1 MYAIVGEAAL
11 LCDNFSHQISESL
24 MLPIFSL
31 FWRIAQLKGG
41 PEHLPASTF
50 LLAMITSL
58 NIAVSFI
65 ISVSIGTQPATTVAT
80 TILTNLAAQA
90 LIIYGLLALVGKS
103 ARLTQTLTAFFG
115 CDLLLNLVIGCCI
128 ALMRILGVDFLTTL
142 ALIIFFWSI
151 TVFGYILHKAMEI
164 HMAMGVALAL
174 LLTVIT
180 LALGQLAVGQT

>member
-41 PEHLPASTF
+41 PEHLPASNF
-50 LLAMITSL
+50 LLVMITSL

-65 ISVSIGTQPATTVAT
+65 ISVSIGTQPAATVAT

-90 LIIYGLLALVGKS
+90 LIICGLLALVGKG
-103 ARLTQTLTAFFG
+103 ARLTQTLTAYFG

-128 ALMRILGVDFLTTL
+128 ALMRILGVDFMTTL
-142 ALIIFFWSI
+142 ALVIFFWSI
-151 TVFGYILHKAMEI
+151 LVFGYILHKAMEI
-164 HMAMGVALAL
+164 HMAMSVALAF
-174 LLTVIT
+174 LLTLIT
-180 LALGQLAVGQT
+180 VALRQLAVGQT